1 MYIFTLK
8 ISAKMIS
15 IVLPFIVLAIWTVS
29 NSLIKGISGRFD
41 SDIIAVTVIGAGIIP
56 MIISLLYDPSRLN
69 SNVLFLGIS
78 SGFFLGLGY
87 ILFYKSLKDENL
99 GSAGVTINMQQ
110 VIIISFSLFV
120 LKEKVSSLI
129 LPAVI
134 LIITGSLLVTLQG
147 KFKVNKY
154 LMLAAIAN
162 ISWGIYY
169 MPLSFAILSI
179 RSSYIPLLIAR
190 ISGFIITLIAFE
202 SMLMYKKLKLRKN
215 NSIYNK
221 KYKSIVSYSFGLA
234 VLAGVLDGAGNVFY
248 SISISSGFLVIAG
261 ALVAIL
267 PATLAI
273 TGSLIFKEKLSLKQ
287 IAGVILSISGALL
300 IV

>member
-1 MYIFTLK
+1 
-8 ISAKMIS
+8 MIELA
-15 IVLPFIVLAIWTVS
+15 LPFIVLLIWTAS
-29 NSLIKGISGRFD
+29 NSLIKSISGRMN
-41 SDIIAVTVIGAGIIP
+41 SDLIAVTVIGAGIVP
-56 MIISLLYDPSRLN
+56 MIMSLLFDPAKLN
-69 SNVLFLGIS
+69 DTVLFLGIS

-87 ILFYKSLKDENL
+87 ILFYKSLKSENL

-120 LKEKVSSLI
+120 LKERVSSLI

-147 KFKVNKY
+147 KFRINKY
-154 LMLAAIAN
+154 LLLAAIAN

-179 RSSYIPLLIAR
+179 RSSYVPLLIAR
-190 ISGFIITLIAFE
+190 ISGFVITLIAFE
-202 SMLMYKKLKLRKN
+202 SIFMYKKIRDKKGNLVHY
-215 NSIYNK
+215 SK
-221 KYKSIVSYSFGLA
+221 KYRNVVSYSFGLA
-234 VLAGVLDGAGNVFY
+234 VVAGILDGTGNVFY

-273 TGSLIFKEKLSLKQ
+273 TGSLIFKEKLSIKQ
-287 IAGVILSISGALL
+287 LFGIILSIAGALL

>member
-1 MYIFTLK
+1 
-8 ISAKMIS
+8 MIELA
-15 IVLPFIVLAIWTVS
+15 LPFIVLLIWTAS
-29 NSLIKGISGRFD
+29 NSLIKSISGRMN
-41 SDIIAVTVIGAGIIP
+41 SDLIAVTVIGAGIIP
-56 MIISLLYDPSRLN
+56 MIMSLLFDPAKLSDT
-69 SNVLFLGIS
+69 VLFLGIS

-87 ILFYKSLKDENL
+87 ILFYKSLKSENL

-120 LKEKVSSLI
+120 LKERVSSLI

-147 KFKVNKY
+147 KFRINKY
-154 LMLAAIAN
+154 LLLAAIAN

-179 RSSYIPLLIAR
+179 RSSYVPLLIAR
-190 ISGFIITLIAFE
+190 ISGFVITLIAFE
-202 SMLMYKKLKLRKN
+202 SIFMYKKIRDKKGNLVHY
-215 NSIYNK
+215 SK
-221 KYKSIVSYSFGLA
+221 KYRNIVSYSFGLA
-234 VLAGVLDGAGNVFY
+234 VVAGILDGTGNVFY

-273 TGSLIFKEKLSLKQ
+273 TGSLIFKEKLSIKQ
-287 IAGVILSISGALL
+287 LFGIILSIAGALL